1 MRTVPTSAAL
11 LAAMS
16 GWLALAGLPA
26 QAVPTVPTGS
36 AAVTTSTAR
45 PVSSCRYQP
54 DHLRRGETI
63 AVRSTPRRQGR
74 MLGRLDAGSRPVTGG
89 CSSRNGWQRITTPT
103 GAHGWA
109 WNGYLRR
116 SPPQALLSERKDPR

>member
-26 QAVPTVPTGS
+26 QAVPAGS

-89 CSSRNGWQRITTPT
+89 CSSRNGWLRITTPT

-116 SPPQALLSERKDPR
+116 STAGAPRKPL